1 MSNSNDVVDNTN
13 EINWSEVIKKE
24 ARGYDDA
31 DFGEVQEIVLHY
43 VLTEK
48 GILNKDKFYL
58 PTALA
63 EGFDGDKLRF
73 NISEEEAN
81 EKFKR
86 DMAPSAEEYDI
97 FNRKKT
103 LKKENLEQ
111 KEADERKGGKTMD
124 NDLEERIRIQAEEKA
139 KMEAERKAQSIA
151 QQIQDKAKMEAE
163 RKAQSI
169 AQQIQDKAK
178 MEAERKA
185 QSIIQQ
191 AKDKAK
197 VEVVEVVKIETEEKA
212 NEIRDEVE
220 GIARKEAEEKSQA
233 IIQQAED
240 RARSEADRRSKELI
254 QQAEDRAR
262 SEADRRSKELIQQA
276 EDRARSEIEDR
287 RVRNEEH
294 TINVKLSNQQAENRN
309 LNTNNFD
316 TNNEFFNPFV
326 TSVAL
331 LQNYTAMWMD
341 ITKELVNNTTR
352 MARDFEDGIGKNW
365 KKSQC

>member
-1 MSNSNDVVDNTN
+1 
-13 EINWSEVIKKE
+13 EVIKKE
-24 ARGYDDA
+24 ARGHDDA

-58 PTALA
+58 PTSLA
-63 EGFDGDKLRF
+63 EEFDGDKLRF

-86 DMAPSAEEYDI
+86 DVAPTAEEYAT

-111 KEADERKGGKTMD
+111 KEVEEQKGEKTID
-124 NDLEERIRIQAEEKA
+124 NDLEERIKIQAEEKA

-169 AQQIQDKAK
+169 
-178 MEAERKA
+178 
-185 QSIIQQ
+185 IQQ
-191 AKDKAK
+191 AEDKAK
-197 VEVVEVVKIETEEKA
+197 VELVEVVKVETEEKA

-233 IIQQAED
+233 IIKQAED
-240 RARSEADRRSKELI
+240 K
-254 QQAEDRAR
+254 AR

-287 RVRNEEH
+287 RFRNQE
-294 TINVKLSNQQAENRN
+294 TMTNVTLPNQQAENRN
-309 LNTNNFD
+309 LNTNSFD
-316 TNNEFFNPFV
+316 TNNEFFNPFA
-326 TSVAL
+326 TSIAL
-331 LQNYTAMWMD
+331 LQNYTAIWMN
-341 ITKELVNNTTR
+341 ITKEVINNTTR
-352 MARDFEDGIGKNW
+352 MARDFEDTIGGNW
-365 KKSQC
+365 KKSHVLKLE

>member
-1 MSNSNDVVDNTN
+1 MSNSNDVVDYNN
-13 EINWSEVIKKE
+13 EINWSAVIKKE
-24 ARGYDDA
+24 ARGQDDA

-58 PTALA
+58 PTTLA
-63 EGFDGDKLRF
+63 EEFDGDKLRF

-86 DMAPSAEEYDI
+86 DDAPSAEEYEI

-103 LKKENLEQ
+103 LKKENLEEKKVGEQ
-111 KEADERKGGKTMD
+111 KDEKTLD

-163 RKAQSI
+163 RKAQ
-169 AQQIQDKAK
+169 A
-178 MEAERKA
+178 
-185 QSIIQQ
+185 IIQQ
-191 AKDKAK
+191 AEDKAK
-197 VEVVEVVKIETEEKA
+197 VELVEVVKVETEEKA
-212 NEIRDEVE
+212 NEIRDEME

-294 TINVKLSNQQAENRN
+294 MINVTLSNQQAENRN

-341 ITKELVNNTTR
+341 ITKELVNSTTR
-352 MARDFEDGIGKNW
+352 MARDFEDSIGKNW
-365 KKSQC
+365 KKSHVLKVE

>member
-1 MSNSNDVVDNTN
+1 MVRSN
-13 EINWSEVIKKE
+13 KE
-24 ARGYDDA
+24 ARGHDDA
-31 DFGEVQEIVLHY
+31 DFGGVQEIVLHY

-63 EGFDGDKLRF
+63 EVFDGDKLRF
-73 NISEEEAN
+73 SISEEEAN

-86 DMAPSAEEYDI
+86 DMAPAAEEYAI

-103 LKKENLEQ
+103 LKKENIEQ
-111 KEADERKGGKTMD
+111 KEVDEQKGEKTID

-163 RKAQSI
+163 RN
-169 AQQIQDKAK
+169 
-178 MEAERKA
+178 A

-197 VEVVEVVKIETEEKA
+197 VELVEVVKVETEEKA

-220 GIARKEAEEKSQA
+220 GIARKEAEENSQA

-287 RVRNEEH
+287 RIRNQK
-294 TINVKLSNQQAENRN
+294 TTTNVTLPNHQAEYS
-309 LNTNNFD
+309 LNTNSFD
-316 TNNEFFNPFV
+316 TTTDFFNPFE
-326 TSVAL
+326 TSIAL
-331 LQNYTAMWMD
+331 LQNYTAIWLN
-341 ITKELVNNTTR
+341 ITKELIYNTTR
-352 MARDFEDGIGKNW
+352 MARDFEDTIRENW
-365 KKSQC
+365 KKPRILKLD

>member
-1 MSNSNDVVDNTN
+1 MSNSSGVVDNSN

-24 ARGYDDA
+24 ARGHDDA

-63 EGFDGDKLRF
+63 EEFDGSKLRF

-86 DMAPSAEEYDI
+86 DEAPAAEEYAI

-103 LKKENLEQ
+103 SEKKDLEQ
-111 KEADERKGGKTMD
+111 KEVDEQKDEKTID

-139 KMEAERKAQSIA
+139 KMESERKAQSIA

-163 RKAQSI
+163 L
-169 AQQIQDKAK
+169 
-178 MEAERKA
+178 KA

-191 AKDKAK
+191 AEDKAK
-197 VEVVEVVKIETEEKA
+197 VELVEVVKVETEEKA
-212 NEIRDEVE
+212 NEIRDKVE
-220 GIARKEAEEKSQA
+220 GTARKEAEEKSQA

-240 RARSEADRRSKELI
+240 KESFTMIYFYFLI
-254 QQAEDRAR
+254 NSR
-262 SEADRRSKELIQQA
+262 L
-276 EDRARSEIEDR
+276 
-287 RVRNEEH
+287 
-294 TINVKLSNQQAENRN
+294 KL
-309 LNTNNFD
+309 
-316 TNNEFFNPFV
+316 
-326 TSVAL
+326 
-331 LQNYTAMWMD
+331 D
-341 ITKELVNNTTR
+341 IPL
-352 MARDFEDGIGKNW
+352 
-365 KKSQC
+365 